1 VVEHVFSHG
10 HILLS
15 HICNCLSVQTTC
27 ALLCLGVWSLL
38 GHIKDLDVNAVA
50 VLPDVPEGDEKLD
63 YGVDIEEG

>member
-1 VVEHVFSHG
+1 
-10 HILLS
+10 
-15 HICNCLSVQTTC
+15 
-27 ALLCLGVWSLL
+27 LCLGVWSLL